1 VARNAPVFRI
11 ALSVAA
17 LVLVLVPAALADKGG
32 NGGGK
37 GSGSSG
43 GNGSTAPSTTSSTSS
58 PSGGSSGCTQ
68 NPSRA
73 SITNTWSWSG
83 LGSFGMPGQQ
93 LTYAILVDNYDVGC
107 GSSSFVVSMSAPTGF
122 AVSIPTNSITLASG
136 STGYIWAY
144 VTSPNPIADGDNP
157 LTVTVKRAGS
167 SSWDGSNTSYYKVYS
182 TDAIAPTLY
191 YPSPDNGAA
200 IKGRSYNVSVGAYD
214 DHLVRKIEV
223 YIDGVYKT
231 TTSCDGIANDCQL
244 SYKWSIGKVKGL
256 HSVTFKAS
264 DWMGNVGVQ
273 ASTVTVN

>member
-37 GSGSSG
+37 GG
-43 GNGSTAPSTTSSTSS
+43 GNNGPTTSSTS
-58 PSGGSSGCTQ
+58 PSNGGGGSSGCTQ

-107 GSSSFVVSMSAPTGF
+107 GSSSFDVSLAAPSGF
-122 AVSIPTNSITLASG
+122 SVSIPTSSISLASG

-144 VTSPNPIADGDNP
+144 VTSPNPIADGDYP
-157 LTVTVKRAGS
+157 LTATVKRAGS

-182 TDAIAPTLY
+182 TDGVAPTLY
-191 YPSPDNGAA
+191 YPSPDNGTA

-214 DHLVRKIEV
+214 DHLIRKIDL

-231 TTSCDGIANDCQL
+231 TTNCDGIANDCQL
-244 SYKWSIGKVKGL
+244 SYKWAIGRVHGL
-256 HSVTFKAS
+256 HNVTFKAS

-273 ASTVTVN
+273 ASEVTVN